1 MVLLHFTRFAGL
13 RILNGNY
20 KIITYTLK
28 IKEIYVFYIQY
39 IYMTNKLKFLIYYI
53 FKNSKWMN

>member
-39 IYMTNKLKFLIYYI
+39 IWVVVIVIIK
-53 FKNSKWMN
+53 

>member
-39 IYMTNKLKFLIYYI
+39 LFLIRYCLVLNFI
-53 FKNSKWMN
+53 FIN

>member
-39 IYMTNKLKFLIYYI
+39 NKLNYKINKFLKI
-53 FKNSKWMN
+53 